1 MALRY
6 QTIINFNLFFFLSLS
21 CQLLIAQ
28 KEGVNEE
35 EKTWHKGIIFLSSG
49 DSING
54 LIKYDFKK
62 NKVEYQNGNDYRMLL
77 PGKFTEMKFTSS
89 IDSSHHTFTV
99 FNIETAVDY
108 YRPYFFEV
116 IDTIGKIKLIRQYYW
131 IDQVTSF
138 GNSGFFITKK
148 EKIIQLYRLKRN
160 NVVTSYRPR
169 RKKVLKSMK
178 DKKKEVIEYA
188 LSRNL
193 SFALT
198 ADVIKIVK
206 YYNSLFNDDSTNSNL
221 K

>member
-1 MALRY
+1 M
-6 QTIINFNLFFFLSLS
+6 
-21 CQLLIAQ
+21 
-28 KEGVNEE
+28 
-35 EKTWHKGIIFLSSG
+35 
-49 DSING
+49 
-54 LIKYDFKK
+54 
-62 NKVEYQNGNDYRMLL
+62 
-77 PGKFTEMKFTSS
+77 
-89 IDSSHHTFTV
+89 
-99 FNIETAVDY
+99 
-108 YRPYFFEV
+108 
-116 IDTIGKIKLIRQYYW
+116 
-131 IDQVTSF
+131 TSF

-160 NVVTSYRPR
+160 NAVTSYRPR